1 MQVNERYQSKPS
13 LAYLLCCFIASS
25 QASRSARPSTAKEQ
39 DSVFIN
45 ILPWAI
51 IRFMFCTLRL
61 NAMRG
66 AGRCRRKHFSV
77 MRDVW
82 WYAIAC
88 VCVCLHIAAVCQ
100 ADQFQCVG
108 GTRECVPLTWR
119 CDGFADCRD
128 GSDEGIAQGC
138 VPTTPGRMAM
148 CTCVHDARV
157 GVQDAISPSVMCLP
171 PGESLHSIVLFIFS
185 YNYM

>member
-1 MQVNERYQSKPS
+1 MACCGYFFCPQLVRWMQVNERYQSKPS

-77 MRDVW
+77 MRDVR

-88 VCVCLHIAAVCQ
+88 VCVFAYCCSVSGWSIPVCGWNQ
-100 ADQFQCVG
+100 RVCSPHVEV
-108 GTRECVPLTWR
+108 RWICRLSRWIRWR
-119 CDGFADCRD
+119 NCSGLR
-128 GSDEGIAQGC
+128 
-138 VPTTPGRMAM
+138 
-148 CTCVHDARV
+148 
-157 GVQDAISPSVMCLP
+157 
-171 PGESLHSIVLFIFS
+171 S
-185 YNYM
+185 YDSR